1 MYYKTK
7 WAWLVFYAVLSLN
20 IVYLAFD
27 QPIIYTSASTMDVKK
42 INATYPK
49 LFVTKSVDKS
59 EVVIGE
65 SITVTVTIENFGN
78 KTAFNATFIDQ
89 LNSPLILEVYGLT
102 QLSYAQIGVNE
113 TRQFSYL
120 VNTKSIGTYYILS
133 AQVEY
138 YDSEI
143 NPTKLVTI
151 SNNVEITVIEPPEDF
166 SLANFNAAI
175 TLLIVL
181 VVLDALLFFR
191 LITPKL
197 NRRPKIS

>member
-1 MYYKTK
+1 
-7 WAWLVFYAVLSLN
+7 
-20 IVYLAFD
+20 
-27 QPIIYTSASTMDVKK
+27 MDVKK

-89 LNSPLILEVYGLT
+89 LNSPLILEVSGLT

-120 VNTKSIGTYYILS
+120 VNTKSIGTYHILS